1 MRKQVASNRKNMGTL
16 IQAFGDTLR
25 EIKIIKVC
33 FGNEVTCIDKEREA
47 LVVFKQGL
55 TDPSG
60 RLSSWE
66 GKDCCKWN
74 GIKCNNQTGHVINL
88 DLRNPYT
95 LINGGVGDQE
105 TYERSCLGGKISP
118 SFLELQYLSYLDI
131 SFNNFEGTQIPEFLG
146 ELKNLRYLNLS
157 FSSFSGFIPS
167 QLGNLSRLHYLDLYA
182 RSHSN
187 AGAWELRADNLHWL
201 SGLSSLKYLNMGYV
215 KLQDVGHD
223 WLQAINMLP
232 SLLELNLQYC
242 ELDSIPLSLPS
253 INFTSLSVLDLSENS
268 FNSAIP
274 QWLFNLTS
282 LTRLYL
288 VWNFFNGPIPCEF
301 ARLKSLEVLDLSNN
315 LNIGGQIPSLLGNLT
330 KLKILD
336 LSANNLTGQIDEF
349 LFGFKENLNNSLVSL
364 NLNSNSLT
372 GELPESL
379 GVLKNLQKLQLS
391 GNSFWGS
398 LPKPIGKLSFLKE
411 LYLSSN
417 RMNGT
422 IPESFGQLSNLVNLD
437 LEDNS
442 WEGVLDETHLM
453 NLTSLENIHLT
464 TDSTRLLV
472 FNVSYD
478 WIPPFTLK
486 YIQLVNCKVGP
497 FFPKWLEVQTQL
509 IQVRL
514 NNVGISDTIPEEWFS
529 KLSSQLVFLDLSN
542 NHIKGKLP
550 QKLESPNLQFID
562 LSYNAL
568 EGLIPLWTTNATELY
583 LQSNSF
589 SGPIPENIA
598 VLMPRLQNLHLS
610 DNHLN
615 GTIPSSICKLEEL
628 RVFAVRNNGF
638 RGELIDCW
646 SNLQSLFIV
655 EASNNSLSGSIPKSL
670 GYAKS
675 LTLLS
680 LSNNDLDG
688 EIPFS
693 LQNCSSLSSI
703 DLGGNRLSGNI
714 PSWIGLNL
722 SNILVLRLRSNLLDG
737 QIPEEICYLPYLHF
751 LDISNNKLSG
761 IIPSCLGNLTAFVY
775 GNSTHS
781 EYQNAVRRLAYFKE
795 QISVIT
801 KGREYEFSSNIAL
814 LNAIHLSEN
823 NLRGKIPEE
832 ITSLKALQV
841 LNLSRNHISGSIP
854 EKIGNLNLLET
865 FDLSHNN
872 LSGIVPPSLSKLTF
886 MSHLDLSYNN
896 LSGKIPT
903 GNQLQTLNA
912 SSIYEGNPFLCGF
925 PLQAQCH
932 GDEIAKTVPLSS
944 KDENESI
951 LAGFYVTIGP
961 GFFVGFCGVLYVT
974 FRRK

>member
-1 MRKQVASNRKNMGTL
+1 MASATEAYTGYPMRKQVASNRKNMGTL

-25 EIKIIKVC
+25 EIEIIKVC
-33 FGNEVTCIDKEREA
+33 FGNEVTSIDKEREA

-60 RLSSWE
+60 RLPSWE

-105 TYERSCLGGKISP
+105 TYERSCLG
-118 SFLELQYLSYLDI
+118 E
-131 SFNNFEGTQIPEFLG
+131 
-146 ELKNLRYLNLS
+146 
-157 FSSFSGFIPS
+157 
-167 QLGNLSRLHYLDLYA
+167 
-182 RSHSN
+182 SHSN

-253 INFTSLSVLDLSENS
+253 INFTSLSVLDLSCLFSRTTNSPTGPKAILEVHRKGSQSDNS

-288 VWNFFNGPIPCEF
+288 VWNFFNGPIPSEF
-301 ARLKSLEVLDLSNN
+301 ARLKSLEVLNLSNN
-315 LNIGGQIPSLLGNLT
+315 LNLGGQIPSLLGNLT

-417 RMNGT
+417 QMNGT

-453 NLTSLENIHLT
+453 NLTSLENIHPT

-486 YIQLVNCKVGP
+486 YIKLVNCKVGP
-497 FFPKWLEVQTQL
+497 FFPMWLEVQTQL

-529 KLSSQLVFLDLSN
+529 KLSSQLALLDLSN

-598 VLMPRLQNLHLS
+598 VLMSRLQNLHLS

-628 RVFAVRNNGF
+628 RVFAVRSNGF

-655 EASNNSLSGSIPKSL
+655 EASNNHLSGSIPKSL

-675 LTLLS
+675 LTMLS
-680 LSNNDLDG
+680 LSNNNLDG

-693 LQNCSSLSSI
+693 LQNCSLLSSI
-703 DLGGNRLSGNI
+703 NLGGNRLSGNI

-722 SNILVLRLRSNLLDG
+722 SNILVLRLRANLLDG
-737 QIPEEICYLPYLHF
+737 QIPEEICNLPYLHF
-751 LDISNNKLSG
+751 LDISKNKLSG
-761 IIPSCLGNLTAFVY
+761 TIPSCLSNLTALVY
-775 GNSTHS
+775 GNSTHN
-781 EYQNAVRRLAYFKE
+781 EYQSALRRLAYFKE

-814 LNAIHLSEN
+814 LNAIDLSEN

-832 ITSLKALQV
+832 IVK
-841 LNLSRNHISGSIP
+841 N
-854 EKIGNLNLLET
+854 
-865 FDLSHNN
+865 
-872 LSGIVPPSLSKLTF
+872 
-886 MSHLDLSYNN
+886 
-896 LSGKIPT
+896 
-903 GNQLQTLNA
+903 
-912 SSIYEGNPFLCGF
+912 
-925 PLQAQCH
+925 
-932 GDEIAKTVPLSS
+932 
-944 KDENESI
+944 
-951 LAGFYVTIGP
+951 
-961 GFFVGFCGVLYVT
+961 
-974 FRRK
+974 